1 MNALM
6 IWNAQTQVVVVKYP
20 RTVPMNPPDP
30 FGGWSAVD
38 ETVRLMMRPEVP
50 GVTA

>member
-1 MNALM
+1 MVMNALM

-30 FGGWSAVD
+30 FQGWTAQD
-38 ETVRLMMRPEVP
+38 QEMRPEVP